1 MAAEILLVDDD
12 PDLLKL
18 IGMRLSAAGYRVRSA
33 ESGESALAQI
43 AVARPAVVVTDL
55 RMPGIV
61 PCAVR
66 IITGSVG
73 CCALI
78 CSKSCMPSIPG
89 MRKSV
94 TTTAG
99 LATAICASAD
109 SPLSAERTR

>member
-18 IGMRLSAAGYRVRSA
+18 IG
-33 ESGESALAQI
+33 I
-43 AVARPAVVVTDL
+43 
-55 RMPGIV
+55 
-61 PCAVR
+61 
-66 IITGSVG
+66 
-73 CCALI
+73 
-78 CSKSCMPSIPG
+78 
-89 MRKSV
+89 RKSV